1 MNVLQ
6 WIIIGA
12 LVYAIYYVI
21 NKYEKRVNELMRLIE
36 LNREDIDKNK
46 ESIKDLTLI
55 DIDTFLKFQDLF
67 RSKKLKINNC
77 LSEYHSKTKKYGSIF
92 NSVETFNIFIHDKT
106 IKMDYGTPRMLHEEV
121 EKLLDE

>member
-1 MNVLQ
+1 M
-6 WIIIGA
+6 
-12 LVYAIYYVI
+12 IYSS
-21 NKYEKRVNELMRLIE
+21 
-36 LNREDIDKNK
+36 DIKNK